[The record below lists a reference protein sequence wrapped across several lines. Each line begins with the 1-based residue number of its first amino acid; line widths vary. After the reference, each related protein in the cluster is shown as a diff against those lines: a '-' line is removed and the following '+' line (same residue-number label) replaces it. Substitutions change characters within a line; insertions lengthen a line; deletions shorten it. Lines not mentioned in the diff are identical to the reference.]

1 LLNVKT
7 SEFNKLKE
15 DILKYIKSLDNFN
28 DIQKELSNSTI
39 DLLASLIAGY
49 ASYTNFKFSM
59 NREETFLQT
68 AKLPTSVFQIAF
80 TLGYRIQRAKAP
92 IIKLRYYGEDKILNT
107 GDIIGKYN
115 NYDLIYFDYPKKI
128 KTNDYIYVKI
138 GKYIEFDYD
147 LLLQNFNVIE
157 LNPQY
162 LRSIDNDD
170 IFIEDEQNFYRPSI
184 KFEDFILN
192 NKIVNWSKTNT
203 DALIYISD
211 KENNFG
217 NININKLKIK
227 YIETDGKIETFD
239 FKKIKFFDK
248 NFAYID
254 VYFYGLNEDSLD
266 KIKKIAPNLRN
277 TKSRAVTLD
286 DYYYYI
292 MNTNLFDD
300 IYVEPEQNIPANWK
314 LEFKEFDDFD
324 KEDTEY
330 SLTIEGSYVSLVR
343 YSYETLNDFKVRFY
357 NELLKNELITP
368 KLIKKEDNTGYD
380 LFLEQKFLE
389 REISIKGKNI
399 EIIKLNDFVR
409 AQSCILNVYYVKKGN
424 EVIRKSLTTSE
435 LLYLDYYIKNF
446 SIVGIKIVYIPAV
459 PKVANVSLGIKLVDP
474 RFQDE
479 VYNYVKETIK
489 KYQYK
494 INKTFEINKIISE
507 LIKYKSYLNGVE
519 IYPIQYIKNLSD
531 DEIINT
537 SKYEYLVF
545 YGIDISFI

>member
-1 LLNVKT
+1 MLNVKT

-15 DILKYIKSLDNFN
+15 DILKYIKSLDNFD
-28 DIQKELSNSTI
+28 DIQKELTHSTI

-68 AKLPTSVFQIAF
+68 AKLPSSIFQIAF

-92 IIKLRYYGEDKILNT
+92 IIKLRYYGDDKILNT
-107 GDIIGKYN
+107 GDIIGKYED
-115 NYDLIYFDYPKKI
+115 YDLIYFDYSKKI
-128 KTNDYIYVKI
+128 KTNDYIYVKL
-138 GKYIEFDYD
+138 GKYFEFDYD
-147 LLLQNFNVIE
+147 LLLQKFNVIE
-157 LNPQY
+157 LNPQF

-170 IFIEDEQNFYRPSI
+170 IFIEDNQNFYRPSI
-184 KFEDFILN
+184 KFEDFIIN

-203 DALIYISD
+203 DALIYIND

-217 NININKLKIK
+217 NLDVNKLKIK
-227 YIETDGKIETFD
+227 YIETNGKIESFN

-254 VYFYGLNEDSLD
+254 VYFYGINEDSLD

-314 LEFKEFDDFD
+314 LEFNEFDDFD
-324 KEDTEY
+324 RQDTEY
-330 SLTIEGSYVSLVR
+330 SLTIEGSYVSLIR
-343 YSYETLNDFKVRFY
+343 YSYETLNEFKVRFY
-357 NELLKNELITP
+357 NELLKNELVIP

-409 AQSCILNVYYVKKGN
+409 AQSCVLNVYYVKKGN
-424 EVIRKSLTTSE
+424 DVIRQSLTTSE

-459 PKVANVSLGIKLVDP
+459 PKVANISLGIKIVDP
-474 RFQDE
+474 RFKDE
-479 VYNYVKETIK
+479 VYNYVKKTIE

-494 INKTFEINKIISE
+494 INSKFEINKIISE

-531 DEIINT
+531 DDIINT

>member
-1 LLNVKT
+1 MLNVKT

-15 DILKYIKSLDNFN
+15 DILKYIKSLDNFD
-28 DIQKELSNSTI
+28 DIQKELTHSTI

-68 AKLPTSVFQIAF
+68 AKLPSSIFQIAF

-92 IIKLRYYGEDKILNT
+92 IIKLRYYGDDKILNT
-107 GDIIGKYN
+107 GDIIGKYED
-115 NYDLIYFDYPKKI
+115 YDLIYFDYSKKI
-128 KTNDYIYVKI
+128 KTNDYIYVKL
-138 GKYIEFDYD
+138 GKYFEFDYD
-147 LLLQNFNVIE
+147 LLLQKFNVIE
-157 LNPQY
+157 LNPQF

-170 IFIEDEQNFYRPSI
+170 IFIEDNQNFYRPSI
-184 KFEDFILN
+184 KFEDFIIN

-203 DALIYISD
+203 DSLIYIND

-217 NININKLKIK
+217 NLDVNKLKIK
-227 YIETDGKIETFD
+227 YIETNGKIESFN

-254 VYFYGLNEDSLD
+254 VYFYGINEDSLD

-292 MNTNLFDD
+292 INTNLFDD

-314 LEFKEFDDFD
+314 LEFNEFDDFD
-324 KEDTEY
+324 RQDTEY
-330 SLTIEGSYVSLVR
+330 SLTIEGSYVSLIR
-343 YSYETLNDFKVRFY
+343 YSYETLNEFKVRFY
-357 NELLKNELITP
+357 NELLKNELVIP
-368 KLIKKEDNTGYD
+368 KLIKKEDNTSYD

-409 AQSCILNVYYVKKGN
+409 AQSCVLNVYYVKKGN
-424 EVIRKSLTTSE
+424 DVIRQSLTTSE

-459 PKVANVSLGIKLVDP
+459 PKVANISLGIKIVDP
-474 RFQDE
+474 RFKDE
-479 VYNYVKETIK
+479 VYNYVKKTIE

-494 INKTFEINKIISE
+494 INSKFEINKIISE

-531 DEIINT
+531 DDIINT

>member
-15 DILKYIKSLDNFN
+15 DILKYIKSLDNFD
-28 DIQKELSNSTI
+28 DIQKELTHSTI

-68 AKLPTSVFQIAF
+68 AKLPSSIFQIAF

-92 IIKLRYYGEDKILNT
+92 IIKLRYYGDDKILNT
-107 GDIIGKYN
+107 GDIIGKYED
-115 NYDLIYFDYPKKI
+115 YDLIYFDYSKKI
-128 KTNDYIYVKI
+128 KTNDYIYVKL
-138 GKYIEFDYD
+138 GKYFEFDYD
-147 LLLQNFNVIE
+147 LLLQKFNVIE
-157 LNPQY
+157 LNPQF

-170 IFIEDEQNFYRPSI
+170 IFIEDNQNFYRPSI
-184 KFEDFILN
+184 KFEDFIIN

-203 DALIYISD
+203 DALIYIND

-217 NININKLKIK
+217 NLDVNKLKIK
-227 YIETDGKIETFD
+227 YIETNGKIESFN

-254 VYFYGLNEDSLD
+254 VYFYGINEDSLD

-314 LEFKEFDDFD
+314 LEFNEFDDFD
-324 KEDTEY
+324 RQDTEY
-330 SLTIEGSYVSLVR
+330 SLTIEGSYVSLIR
-343 YSYETLNDFKVRFY
+343 YSYETLNEFKVRFY
-357 NELLKNELITP
+357 NELLKNELVIP

-409 AQSCILNVYYVKKGN
+409 AQSCVLNVYYVKKGN
-424 EVIRKSLTTSE
+424 DVIRQSLTTSE

-459 PKVANVSLGIKLVDP
+459 PKVANISLGIKIVDP
-474 RFQDE
+474 RFKDE
-479 VYNYVKETIK
+479 VYNYVKKTIE

-494 INKTFEINKIISE
+494 INSKFEINKIISE

-531 DEIINT
+531 DDIINT

>member
-1 LLNVKT
+1 MLNVKT

-217 NININKLKIK
+217 NINVNKLKIK

-343 YSYETLNDFKVRFY
+343 YSYETLDDFKVRFY

-459 PKVANVSLGIKLVDP
+459 PKVANISLGIKLVDP

>member
-1 LLNVKT
+1 MLNVKT